1 MGYGM
6 KYKKGKGFP
15 FKTDLPDLSGKTDK
29 ELGFKKLDLTK
40 EPTGFEAEVKTEDRP
55 EPIYEGTDD
64 FGGVSDKKDQFVSE
78 LITEGSAESQNLR
91 RKENEKKIN

>member
-15 FKTDLPDLSGKTDK
+15 FKTDEEKVN
-29 ELGFKKLDLTK
+29 LTK
-40 EPTGFEAEVKTEDRP
+40 EPTGPRAEVKTEDRP

-64 FGGVSDKKDQFVSE
+64 FGDNFVSDEKDQFVSTHV
-78 LITEGSAESQNLR
+78 TEGSIESQELR
-91 RKENEKKIN
+91 RKENEKKRN